1 MLDKDPDLFYLT
13 LELCDSNPSQEGLTK
28 KTLVLDMDS
37 RLVEFSSCHTWFD
50 CKFILRMK
58 TGEEVKIFIS
68 VLDQDME
75 FITIRISED
84 TTAETVIKMV
94 LHSVQMNREP
104 GGKDCLYEESL
115 LRRYWRRMGR
125 REKVLQ
131 TQKRW
136 EEDMNKDKSR
146 YL

>member
-1 MLDKDPDLFYLT
+1 
-13 LELCDSNPSQEGLTK
+13 
-28 KTLVLDMDS
+28 
-37 RLVEFSSCHTWFD
+37 
-50 CKFILRMK
+50 
-58 TGEEVKIFIS
+58 
-68 VLDQDME
+68 
-75 FITIRISED
+75 
-84 TTAETVIKMV
+84 MV

-104 GGKDCLYEESL
+104 GGNDCLYEESL
-115 LRRYWRRMGR
+115 LRRYWRRMGM

>member
-1 MLDKDPDLFYLT
+1 MVIGYLSTT
-13 LELCDSNPSQEGLTK
+13 L
-28 KTLVLDMDS
+28 
-37 RLVEFSSCHTWFD
+37 EFSSCHTWFD

-58 TGEEVKIFIS
+58 TGKEVKIFIS

-115 LRRYWRRMGR
+115 LRRYCPS
-125 REKVLQ
+125 VCPFV
-131 TQKRW
+131 
-136 EEDMNKDKSR
+136 
-146 YL
+146 

>member
-1 MLDKDPDLFYLT
+1 
-13 LELCDSNPSQEGLTK
+13 
-28 KTLVLDMDS
+28 
-37 RLVEFSSCHTWFD
+37 
-50 CKFILRMK
+50 
-58 TGEEVKIFIS
+58 
-68 VLDQDME
+68 
-75 FITIRISED
+75 
-84 TTAETVIKMV
+84 
-94 LHSVQMNREP
+94 MNREP

-115 LRRYWRRMGR
+115 LRRYWRRMGM

>member
-1 MLDKDPDLFYLT
+1 
-13 LELCDSNPSQEGLTK
+13 
-28 KTLVLDMDS
+28 
-37 RLVEFSSCHTWFD
+37 
-50 CKFILRMK
+50 MK
-58 TGEEVKIFIS
+58 TGKEVKIFIS

-104 GGKDCLYEESL
+104 GEASL
-115 LRRYWRRMGR
+115 LRKYWRRMGR